1 VLLRL
6 CGFGAIAAAILA
18 ACGGG
23 SSADTEGA
31 AGTTIAAP
39 TTTTAPENALP
50 TQLQGTWF
58 LSTATAADPVRL
70 YLRESSYLVS
80 RGGSHSGDVE
90 AEGDVF
96 TFTSVCG
103 GSNVEGTGRYRW
115 TLDGDTLHL
124 ELIGKDE
131 CGGRSAVLE
140 DATYERRG

>member
-1 VLLRL
+1 VQLRL
-6 CGFGAIAAAILA
+6 CAVGAIAAAILA

-23 SSADTEGA
+23 SSAPTEGA
-31 AGTTIAAP
+31 ADTTPSAP
-39 TTTTAPENALP
+39 TTTAAPENPLP
-50 TQLQGTWF
+50 AELQGTWF

-90 AEGDVF
+90 AEGDVL

-115 TLDGDTLHL
+115 TLEGDSLHL
-124 ELIGKDE
+124 DLIGTDE

>member
-1 VLLRL
+1 VRRRIV
-6 CGFGAIAAAILA
+6 GAHR
-18 ACGGG
+18 G
-23 SSADTEGA
+23 SSGHDHCCAADDDDRSQESMPA
-31 AGTTIAAP
+31 
-39 TTTTAPENALP
+39 E
-50 TQLQGTWF
+50 LQGTWF
-58 LSTATAADPVRL
+58 VSTATAADPVRL

-90 AEGDVF
+90 AEGDVL

-115 TLDGDTLHL
+115 TLEGDTLHL
-124 ELIGKDE
+124 DLIGNDE